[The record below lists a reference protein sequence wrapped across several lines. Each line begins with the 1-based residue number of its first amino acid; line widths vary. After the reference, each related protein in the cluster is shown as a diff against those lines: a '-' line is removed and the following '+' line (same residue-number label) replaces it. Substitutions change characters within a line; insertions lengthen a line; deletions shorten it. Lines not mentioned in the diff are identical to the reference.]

1 MSTEEYHFRMKHPRI
16 FWWCELL
23 PHEIEWKPYNYDTK
37 KDINFVWSWRHNNA
51 IRIVEI
57 ILFDAWI
64 RLSPVWQ
71 ALIVE
76 MKAFWIDVFVCSRI
90 GNQNSWCIYSS
101 CDTMSTGRWW
111 IYTV

>member
-1 MSTEEYHFRMKHPRI
+1 MATQQ
-16 FWWCELL
+16 C
-23 PHEIEWKPYNYDTK
+23 
-37 KDINFVWSWRHNNA
+37 NA

-90 GNQNSWCIYSS
+90 GNQNS
-101 CDTMSTGRWW
+101 
-111 IYTV
+111 